1 MILNVFDILF
11 NLNQK
16 YQSLLLCSEAA
27 VRRYFSKEIFLKT
40 PVFES
45 VKACNF
51 IKKRLQRKC
60 FPVNIA
66 KFLRTAFLQNTFGD
80 CFFMPRTTLRHPC

>member
-16 YQSLLLCSEAA
+16 YQSLLLRSEAA
-27 VRRYFSKEIFLKT
+27 VHRYFSKEIFLKT

-51 IKKRLQRKC
+51 IKKRLNANVFQ
-60 FPVNIA
+60 
-66 KFLRTAFLQNTFGD
+66 
-80 CFFMPRTTLRHPC
+80 